1 MSNSCIPSVVSICN
15 LQFLFC
21 NLQSIA
27 VPIANCKV
35 VNANCKILCYALLFS
50 LAVASSAL
58 AAGLPHAEPAAAGM
72 DAEHLQRIDAIV
84 AEGLAAKR
92 MPGCVVCIGR
102 RGQVVLLKAY
112 GNKQREPSELP
123 MTTDTLF
130 DMASIT
136 KPVAT
141 ATSVMILVERGQ
153 LKLNQRVSSL
163 LAEFAANGKDEITV
177 FDLLTHQSGLLPD
190 NKLAD
195 YADGSEKSFERIGAL
210 DLQAPIGTKFI
221 YSDVNYILLG
231 ELVRRVSGQSVHEFS
246 RDHIFQPLGMNETGY
261 LPREELKAR
270 AAPTEQRDGRWMQ
283 GEVHDPRAHL
293 LGGVAG
299 HAGLFST
306 AADLAI
312 YAQMMIQQGE
322 FGGRRILAPRT
333 FATMTRGYRLLGG
346 SRSTM
351 EGVPANPPVFLRGL
365 GWDKRSGYSINRG
378 ELLTDAAFGHG
389 GFTGT
394 VLWIDPQLELFV
406 IFLSNRVHPDG
417 KGNVNSL
424 AGRIGTVA
432 AGAIR
437 DVSTDR
443 QRVREVL
450 TGIDV
455 LVKGNFRQLAG
466 RKVGLITNHTGTSRD
481 GQSTVKLLHD
491 ARGVE
496 LAALFSPEHGFEGKL
511 DVSKIGDAQDAA
523 TGLKVFS
530 LYGETRKPTAAMLES
545 VDTLVFDI
553 QDIGARFYTYVSTM
567 GEAMRAAAEHRKR
580 FVVLDRPN
588 PIGGLAVA
596 GPMLDP
602 GQESFV
608 GFHKLPV
615 RHGMTIGEL
624 ARLFKAEL
632 KLDLDL
638 EIITCEGWRRADAW
652 DATGLV
658 WINPSPNMRSL
669 TQAFLYP
676 GIGLLETTNL
686 SVGRGTDTPFE
697 VIGAP
702 WLDGQKL
709 AAELNSQGLAGVAF
723 VPIAFTPSSSKFAN
737 EKCGGVNIAIT
748 DRSRFEPLHTGFAI
762 AAALRK
768 LYPNEWEAKGYAR
781 LLGNERTLQAVQ
793 DGKSAL
799 EILEVARE
807 GVNDFQ
813 RRRLTFLLYE

>member
-1 MSNSCIPSVVSICN
+1 VIFFRRLSAFHQLFICGY
-15 LQFLFC
+15 
-21 NLQSIA
+21 I
-27 VPIANCKV
+27 
-35 VNANCKILCYALLFS
+35 ILPLLLG
-50 LAVASSAL
+50 LAADAS
-58 AAGLPHAEPAAAGM
+58 AAGLPHAEPGAVGM
-72 DAEHLQRIDAIV
+72 DAAHLQRIDDIV
-84 AEGLAAKR
+84 AQGLAEKR

-102 RGQVVLLKAY
+102 RGKIVLLKAY
-112 GNKQREPSELP
+112 GNKQLQPNELP
-123 MTTDTLF
+123 MTTDTVF

-136 KPVAT
+136 KPMAT
-141 ATSVMILVERGQ
+141 ATSVMILLERGQ

-163 LAEFAANGKDEITV
+163 IPDFAANGKEEITI
-177 FDLLTHQSGLLPD
+177 FDLLTHESGLLPD
-190 NKLAD
+190 NKVAD
-195 YADGSEKSFERIGAL
+195 YEDGPEKALERICAL
-210 DLQAPIGTKFI
+210 SLQAPTGTKFI

-231 ELVRRVSGQSVHEFS
+231 ELVRRASGKSVHEFS
-246 RDHIFQPLGMNETGY
+246 QENIFQPLGMHETGY
-261 LPREELKAR
+261 LPREALKSR
-270 AAPTEQRDGRWMQ
+270 AAPTEERDGHWMQ
-283 GEVHDPRAHL
+283 GEVHDPRAFL
-293 LGGVAG
+293 QGGVAG

-306 AADLAI
+306 AEDIAI

-322 FGGRRILAPRT
+322 YGGQRILAPRT
-333 FATMTRGYRLLGG
+333 VATMTRGYRLLGG

-378 ELLTDAAFGHG
+378 ELLSDSAFGHG

-394 VLWIDPQLELFV
+394 VLWIDPELELFV

-417 KGNVNSL
+417 KGLVNPL

-437 DVSTDR
+437 DSSSPR
-443 QRVREVL
+443 PPAREVL

-455 LVKGNFRQLAG
+455 LVKSNFRQLAG
-466 RKVGLITNHTGTSRD
+466 RKVGLITNHTGKSRD
-481 GQSTVKLLHD
+481 GKSTVQLLHD
-491 ARGVE
+491 AKGVQ

-511 DVSKIGDAQDAA
+511 DISKVGDAQDAA

-530 LYGETRKPTAAMLES
+530 LYGDTRKPTAAMLEPI
-545 VDTLVFDI
+545 DTLVFDI
-553 QDIGARFYTYVSTM
+553 QDVGARFYTYVSTM
-567 GEAMRAAAEHRKR
+567 GEAMQAAAEHKKR

-602 GQESFV
+602 GKESFV
-608 GFHKLPV
+608 GFHRLPV

-624 ARLFKAEL
+624 ARLFRAEL
-632 KLDLDL
+632 KLDLEL
-638 EIITCEGWRRADAW
+638 EVIPCEGWRRADAW
-652 DATGLV
+652 DATGLT

-697 VIGAP
+697 LIGAP

-709 AAELNSQGLAGVAF
+709 AAELGTQGLAGVTF
-723 VPIAFTPSSSKFAN
+723 VPIEFTPTSSKFAN
-737 EKCGGVNIAIT
+737 EKCGGINIAIT
-748 DRSRFEPLHTGFAI
+748 DRSRFEPLRTGFAI

-768 LYPNEWEAKGYAR
+768 LYPDAWEAKAYGR
-781 LLGNERTLQAVQ
+781 LLGNDKTLQAVL
-793 DGKSAL
+793 DGKPL
-799 EILEVARE
+799 DEIEATARE
-807 GVNDFQ
+807 AVSDFQ
-813 RRRLTFLLYE
+813 RRRLGFLIYE

>member
-1 MSNSCIPSVVSICN
+1 MTAPCFSSVFHPCFIRGW
-15 LQFLFC
+15 LLA
-21 NLQSIA
+21 LGLGL
-27 VPIANCKV
+27 V
-35 VNANCKILCYALLFS
+35 VVWPA
-50 LAVASSAL
+50 
-58 AAGLPHAEPAAAGM
+58 AAGLPHAEPAAVGM
-72 DAEHLQRIDAIV
+72 DAEHLQRIEKIV
-84 AEGLAAKR
+84 AQGLAEKR

-102 RGQVVLLKAY
+102 RGKIVLQAAY
-112 GNKQREPSELP
+112 GNKQLQPSELP
-123 MTTDTLF
+123 MTTDTVF

-136 KPVAT
+136 KPMAT

-163 LAEFAANGKDEITV
+163 IPEFAASGKEEITV

-190 NKLAD
+190 NKVAD
-195 YADGSEKSFERIGAL
+195 YEDGPEKALERICAL
-210 DLQAPIGTKFI
+210 SLQAPTGTKFI

-231 ELVRRVSGQSVHEFS
+231 ELVRRASGKSVHEFS
-246 RDHIFQPLGMNETGY
+246 QEYIFQPLGMRETGY
-261 LPREELKAR
+261 LPREALKSR
-270 AAPTEQRDGRWMQ
+270 AAPTEQRDGHWMQ
-283 GEVHDPRAHL
+283 GEVHDPRAFL
-293 LGGVAG
+293 LGGIAG

-306 AADLAI
+306 AEDIAI

-322 FGGRRILAPRT
+322 YGGQRILAPRT
-333 FATMTRGYRLLGG
+333 VTTMTRGYRLLGG

-378 ELLTDAAFGHG
+378 ELLSDSAFGHG

-394 VLWIDPQLELFV
+394 VLWIDPELEMFV

-417 KGNVNSL
+417 KGLVNPL

-437 DVSTDR
+437 DLSSPR
-443 QRVREVL
+443 PPAREVL

-455 LVKGNFRQLAG
+455 LVRDNFRQLAG
-466 RKVGLITNHTGTSRD
+466 RKIGLITNHTGQSRD
-481 GQSTVKLLHD
+481 GQSTVKLLHE
-491 ARGVE
+491 AKGVQ

-511 DVSKIGDAQDAA
+511 DISKIGDAQDTA

-530 LYGETRKPTAAMLES
+530 LYGETRKPTAAMLEPI
-545 VDTLVFDI
+545 DTLVFDI
-553 QDIGARFYTYVSTM
+553 QDVGARFYTYVSTM
-567 GEAMRAAAEHRKR
+567 GEAMQAAAEHKKR

-602 GQESFV
+602 GKESFV
-608 GFHKLPV
+608 GFHQLPV

-632 KLDLDL
+632 KLDVEL
-638 EIITCEGWRRADAW
+638 EVIACEGWRRADAW
-652 DATGLV
+652 DATGLT

-709 AAELNSQGLAGVAF
+709 AAELGAQGLAGVTF
-723 VPIAFTPSSSKFAN
+723 VPIVFTPTGSKFAN
-737 EKCGGVNIAIT
+737 EKCGGINIAIT
-748 DRSRFEPLHTGFAI
+748 DRNQFEPLHTGFAI

-768 LYPNEWEAKGYAR
+768 LYPEAWEAKAYGR
-781 LLGNERTLQAVQ
+781 LLGNDKTLQAVL
-793 DGKSAL
+793 DGKSTD

-807 GVNDFQ
+807 GVSDFE
-813 RRRLTFLLYE
+813 RRRLGFLIYE

>member
-1 MSNSCIPSVVSICN
+1 M
-15 LQFLFC
+15 L
-21 NLQSIA
+21 
-27 VPIANCKV
+27 
-35 VNANCKILCYALLFS
+35 ILTA
-50 LAVASSAL
+50 AASAGL
-58 AAGLPHAEPAAAGM
+58 AAGLPRAEPAAVGM
-72 DAEHLQRIDAIV
+72 DSKRLERIDTIV
-84 AEGLAAKR
+84 ADGLADKR

-102 RGQVVLLKAY
+102 CGKIALLKAY
-112 GNKQREPSELP
+112 GNKQLMPREVP
-123 MTTDTLF
+123 MTTDTVF

-141 ATSVMILVERGQ
+141 ATSVMILVERGP
-153 LKLNQRVSSL
+153 LKLNQRVASL
-163 LAEFAANGKDEITV
+163 IPEFAANGKEEITV

-195 YADGSEKSFERIGAL
+195 YEDGPEKSLERICAL
-210 DLQAPIGTKFI
+210 DLQAPTGTRFI

-231 ELVRRVSGQSVHEFS
+231 ELIRRAGGKSVHEFS
-246 RDHIFQPLGMNETGY
+246 QENIFQPLGMFETGY
-261 LPREELKAR
+261 LPGEALKAR
-270 AAPTEQRDGRWMQ
+270 AAPTEQRDARWMQ

-306 AADLAI
+306 AEDLAV
-312 YAQMMIQQGE
+312 YAQMMIGQGQYGE
-322 FGGRRILAPRT
+322 QRILAPQT
-333 FATMTRGYRLLGG
+333 VATMTRGYRLLGG

-351 EGVPANPPVFLRGL
+351 EGVPPNPPVFLRGL

-378 ELLTDAAFGHG
+378 ELMTDAAFGHG

-394 VLWIDPQLELFV
+394 VLWIDPRLELFV
-406 IFLSNRVHPDG
+406 IFLSNRLHPDG

-432 AGAIR
+432 AASIT
-437 DVSTDR
+437 DLSTNSETS
-443 QRVREVL
+443 REVL

-455 LVKGNFRQLAG
+455 LVRDNFRQLAG
-466 RKVGLITNHTGTSRD
+466 RKIGLITNHTGVSRD
-481 GQSTVKLLHD
+481 GQSTVKLLHE
-491 ARGVE
+491 AKGVT

-511 DVSKIGDAQDAA
+511 DVSKIGDIQDAA
-523 TGLKVFS
+523 TGLRVYS
-530 LYGETRKPTAAMLES
+530 LYGETRKPTPEMLES
-545 VDTLVFDI
+545 IDTLVFDI

-567 GEAMRAAAEHRKR
+567 GEAMKAAAEHKRR

-588 PIGGLAVA
+588 PIGGVAVA
-596 GPMLDP
+596 GPILDQ
-602 GQESFV
+602 GKESFV
-608 GFHKLPV
+608 GFHQLPV

-632 KLDLDL
+632 KLDLELDVVA
-638 EIITCEGWRRADAW
+638 CEGWRRADTW
-652 DATGLV
+652 DATGLT

-669 TQAFLYP
+669 TQALLYP

-709 AAELNSQGLAGVAF
+709 AAELNGQRLSGVSF
-723 VPIAFTPSSSKFAN
+723 VPIAFTPASSKFAN
-737 EKCGGVNIAIT
+737 ERCGGVNIAIT
-748 DRSRFEPLHTGFAI
+748 DRTRFEPLRTGFAI

-768 LYPNEWEAKGYAR
+768 VYPTDWEAKSYGR
-781 LLGNERTLQAVQ
+781 LLGNERTLQAVL
-793 DGKSAL
+793 DGKPPG

-807 GVNDFQ
+807 GVSAFE
-813 RRRLTFLLYE
+813 RRRLTHLIYE

>member
-1 MSNSCIPSVVSICN
+1 MFDPC
-15 LQFLFC
+15 FTRGHLF
-21 NLQSIA
+21 A
-27 VPIANCKV
+27 VG
-35 VNANCKILCYALLFS
+35 LS
-50 LAVASSAL
+50 LVVASTA
-58 AAGLPHAEPAAAGM
+58 AAGLPHAEPAAVGM
-72 DAEHLQRIDAIV
+72 DAAHLARIDQIV
-84 AEGLAAKR
+84 AEGLAEKR

-102 RGQVVLLKAY
+102 RGKIVLLKAY

-123 MTTDTLF
+123 MTTDTVF

-153 LKLNQRVSSL
+153 LKLNQRVSSVIP
-163 LAEFAANGKDEITV
+163 EFAANGKEEITV

-190 NKLAD
+190 NKVAD
-195 YADGSEKSFERIGAL
+195 YEDGPDKALERICAL
-210 DLQAPIGTKFI
+210 DLQAPTGTKFI

-231 ELVRRVSGQSVHEFS
+231 ELVRRVSGKSVHEFS
-246 RDHIFQPLGMNETGY
+246 QENIFQPLGMRETGY
-261 LPREELKAR
+261 LPRKELKSR
-270 AAPTEQRDGRWMQ
+270 AAPTEQREGRWMQ
-283 GEVHDPRAHL
+283 GEVHDPRAYL

-306 AADLAI
+306 AEDIAI

-322 FGGRRILAPRT
+322 FGGQRILAPRT
-333 FATMTRGYRLLGG
+333 VATMTRGYRLLGG

-378 ELLTDAAFGHG
+378 ELLSDSAFGHG

-394 VLWIDPQLELFV
+394 VLWIDPDLELFV

-417 KGNVNSL
+417 KGLVNPL

-437 DVSTDR
+437 DASTPAR
-443 QRVREVL
+443 PPREVL

-466 RKVGLITNHTGTSRD
+466 RKLGLITNHTGKSRD
-481 GQSTVKLLHD
+481 GQSTVKLLHE
-491 ARGVE
+491 AKGVQ

-511 DVSKIGDAQDAA
+511 DISKIGDAQDAA

-530 LYGETRKPTAAMLES
+530 LYGETRKPTAAMLEPI
-545 VDTLVFDI
+545 DTLVFDI

-567 GEAMRAAAEHRKR
+567 GEAMQAAAEHKKR

-602 GQESFV
+602 GKESFV
-608 GFHKLPV
+608 GFHRLPV

-632 KLDLDL
+632 KLDLEL
-638 EIITCEGWRRADAW
+638 EVIACEGWRRADAW
-652 DATGLV
+652 DATGLT

-702 WLDGQKL
+702 WLDGRKV
-709 AAELNSQGLAGVAF
+709 AAELAAQGLAGVTF
-723 VPIAFTPSSSKFAN
+723 VPIEFTPTGSKFAN
-737 EKCGGVNIAIT
+737 EKCGGINIAIT
-748 DRSRFEPLHTGFAI
+748 DRNRFEPLRTGLAI
-762 AAALRK
+762 AAALRE
-768 LYPNEWEAKGYAR
+768 LYPDVWEAKSYLR
-781 LLGNERTLQAVQ
+781 LLGNEKTLQAVL
-793 DGKSAL
+793 DGKSAD